1 MSLFRSAA
9 RAVVPV
15 LALAFGARNVE
26 AMPKIGHAAPEFT
39 LIDQK
44 NVPVSLKDHR
54 GSWVVLYFYP
64 KDFTAGCTLQA
75 RNFQRDLEQYTA
87 RNAVI
92 LGVSVDDVDTHGQ
105 FCEKENLSIS
115 LLADTDV
122 MVSRA
127 YGSVM
132 KLPGKMLSARNTFLI
147 DPAGKIVRVWEKV
160 DVAGHSKEVLE
171 ALDALQERK

>member
-9 RAVVPV
+9 RAVIPV
-15 LALAFGARNVE
+15 LAIAFGARNAE
-26 AMPKIGHAAPEFT
+26 AMPKIGQAAPEFT
-39 LIDQK
+39 LINQK

-64 KDFTAGCTLQA
+64 KDFTSGCTLQA
-75 RNFQRDLEQYTA
+75 RNFQRDLEKYTA
-87 RNAVI
+87 RNAVV

-122 MVSRA
+122 TVSRA

-132 KLPGKMLSARNTFLI
+132 RLPGKRLSARNTFLI
-147 DPAGKIVRVWEKV
+147 DPAGKIAKTYLKV
-160 DVAGHSKEVLE
+160 DVAGHSKAVLE
-171 ALDALQERK
+171 DLDRLQKK